1 MAKNKTLD
9 GKEIDIDIK
18 TIKSSAVEFTAKG
31 FDDNYPLLKKE
42 EIENTVFTVFKYDQ
56 VYDGSGK
63 TYFNIK
69 AINDKDEPFCF
80 NGSAILINQLEENGM
95 PVKVKLIRKERKGD
109 KLKPYYWIFVNP
121 TA

>member
-1 MAKNKTLD
+1 MAKNQTLD
-9 GKEIDIDIK
+9 GNTIEIDIK
-18 TIKSSAVEFTAKG
+18 KIKSDAVEFTAKG
-31 FDDNYPLLKKE
+31 FDDNYPLVKKE

-56 VYDGSGK
+56 VFDVSGK

-69 AINDKDEPFCF
+69 AINEKDAPFCF

-95 PVKVKLIRKERKGD
+95 PVKVKLVKKQREGD

-121 TA
+121 KA